1 VRRFSPATV
10 AVLVT
15 ALCFA
20 YGRHPWSWA
29 AGPIAGLFVWALDR
43 KAHDPAEP
51 QPHQPAP
58 VD

>member
-1 VRRFSPATV
+1 VRRFSPVTV

-20 YGRHPWSWA
+20 YGRHPWSWL

-43 KAHDPAEP
+43 KAHEPP
-51 QPHQPAP
+51 QPHEPAP

>member
-1 VRRFSPATV
+1 VNRFSPVAV

-15 ALCFA
+15 ALFLA

-43 KAHDPAEP
+43 KAREPAEP
-51 QPHQPAP
+51 HRSPAP